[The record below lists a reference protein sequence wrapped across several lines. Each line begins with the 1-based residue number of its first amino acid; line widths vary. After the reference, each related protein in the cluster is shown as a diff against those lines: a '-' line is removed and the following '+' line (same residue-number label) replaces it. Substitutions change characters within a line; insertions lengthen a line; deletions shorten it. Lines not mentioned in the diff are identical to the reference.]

1 MQRDLNCTM
10 LLRGARFHG
19 MRLPLGTT
27 LALLLCSCT
36 LAHAALSNRA
46 HLGASRILGCLPTPS
61 LRIRGGAEQGAGDG
75 MTIVQD
81 DNGDLIIGGGDT
93 VAPEQGGADPKKEGR
108 MGILCVDLGCHNTVA
123 AIR

>member
-1 MQRDLNCTM
+1 M
-10 LLRGARFHG
+10 
-19 MRLPLGTT
+19 
-27 LALLLCSCT
+27 
-36 LAHAALSNRA
+36 
-46 HLGASRILGCLPTPS
+46 
-61 LRIRGGAEQGAGDG
+61 GAEQGAGDG